1 MNDKWIKDLR
11 QLANQ
16 YRQTPPEG
24 LLDDVKREMAA
35 RGLTPVAGKGSARI
49 VPLWRRIAVAAGIA
63 AILGVGTVGY
73 LTYDGRSQ
81 QTASTGSGQGK
92 TMVAAGNKAS
102 ETVPETSP
110 IATAAPSSFAKP
122 RTWHRQGSVAER
134 VMAAASDV
142 KTALGLN
149 AASNTEKEK
158 EPLIAQA
165 DNTAAEPSVGE
176 SNRQANSAPTY
187 RTETKSYRHAATPSF
202 RSSHPSPWGVSMY
215 YGGHPSTSPALN
227 GNGYSGAN
235 GIMSDSPHAVYSA
248 KLSKEDAARLA
259 KADVPPIVHE
269 EHHRPIK
276 IGVSLEYRLND
287 RWSLQSGITYSRLTS
302 DFTEES
308 PSVTSTTKQ
317 KLHYI
322 GIPLSL
328 SYSVWQNPHVNVY
341 VKAGGEIEKLV
352 KGEATTQ
359 QTSETTIEP
368 QTTVDV
374 SEHRPVFS
382 THAAAGVEYRP
393 GKVVSI
399 FAEPGAELYFK
410 NGSGIKSAYTDKT
423 LNFNLNVGVRVNI
436 NRR

>member
-1 MNDKWIKDLR
+1 MNDKWIKDLK
-11 QLANQ
+11 QLSNEHQ
-16 YRQTPPEG
+16 QMPPKG

-35 RGLTPVAGKGSARI
+35 RGLMPAVKKPSARTE
-49 VPLWRRIAVAAGIA
+49 PLWRRVAVAAGIA

-73 LTYDGRSQ
+73 LAYDSRSE
-81 QTASTGSGQGK
+81 QTASTAPGQEK
-92 TMVAAGNKAS
+92 AMIVAGNQDL
-102 ETVPETSP
+102 ETMSETSP
-110 IATAAPSSFAKP
+110 ATTTDQSLLAKSQT
-122 RTWHRQGSVAER
+122 RRASGTVAER
-134 VMAAASDV
+134 VMTAASDV
-142 KTALGLN
+142 KAALGLDVADN
-149 AASNTEKEK
+149 PEKEE

-165 DNTAAEPSVGE
+165 DLSLSQPSAGE
-176 SNRQANSAPTY
+176 SNRQATPTSTH
-187 RTETKSYRHAATPSF
+187 RTKTNSYRNAATPSSH
-202 RSSHPSPWGVSMY
+202 SSHSSPWGVSMY
-215 YGGHPSTSPALN
+215 YGGYPSASPMSN
-227 GNGYSGAN
+227 GNIN
-235 GIMSDSPHAVYSA
+235 GIVYSSPNVAYPA
-248 KLSKEDAARLA
+248 KLSKEDAERLV
-259 KADVPPIVHE
+259 KADIPPIVHE

-276 IGVSLEYRLND
+276 VGVSLEYRLAN
-287 RWSLQSGITYSRLTS
+287 RLSLLSGITYSRLTS

-308 PSVTSTTKQ
+308 PSATSTTKQ